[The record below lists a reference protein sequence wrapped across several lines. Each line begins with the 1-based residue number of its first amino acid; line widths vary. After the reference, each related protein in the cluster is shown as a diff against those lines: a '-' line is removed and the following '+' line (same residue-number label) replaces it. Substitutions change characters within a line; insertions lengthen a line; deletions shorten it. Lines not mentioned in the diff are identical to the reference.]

1 MKRLSSIAASLLL
14 LGMVAGPALAGE
26 YGRGHEGRQ
35 HAGPSWHRDGGYGR
49 HDRHD
54 YRADRDVYRHDRRV
68 RYDYRADRDVY
79 RHDQRVRYDYRVD
92 RDAYRHDRR
101 RVPPPVVYVHTPP
114 RGGYGPRHAYWVRGG
129 RYYGSGYAPTYVVN
143 NWSYYG
149 LRTPPRGYYWR
160 RSDTGDFLLVA
171 LATGIIADIVLNH

>member
-14 LGMVAGPALAGE
+14 LCTVAGPTLAGE
-26 YGRGHEGRQ
+26 HGRGHDDRRY
-35 HAGPSWHRDGGYGR
+35 AGSSWQRDGGYGRYDR

-54 YRADRDVYRHDRRV
+54 YRADRDADRYDRRV
-68 RYDYRADRDVY
+68 RYDYRADRD
-79 RHDQRVRYDYRVD
+79 
-92 RDAYRHDRR
+92 AYRYDRR

-114 RGGYGPRHAYWVRGG
+114 RGGYGPPPHAYWVRGG

-143 NWSYYG
+143 NWHYYG
-149 LRTPPRGYYWR
+149 LRAPPRGYYWR